1 MSMEQVENKDFEE
14 LMDFIS
20 SQYTKEEIDWYL
32 SLVPQCKTE
41 STVVIKTSSSNTYA
55 NEK

>member
-1 MSMEQVENKDFEE
+1 MSKKELKNTELKE
-14 LMDFIS
+14 LMGYIS

-32 SLVPQCKTE
+32 SLVPNSSVE
-41 STVVIKTSSSNTYA
+41 NNVEIILSSNTYA